1 MVQDTD
7 TAVDVHNVWSWMSD
21 AAVRY
26 VNGRDYCNEVNS
38 FPYAILGVFVLNFV
52 CYQTQKPTIITLKI
66 FLLFCIH
73 IERFCEPPKKNFLN
87 VIRTRP

>member
-7 TAVDVHNVWSWMSD
+7 AAVDVHNVWSWISD

-38 FPYAILGVFVLNFV
+38 YPYAILGVFVLNFV
-52 CYQTQKPTIITLKI
+52 CCQTQKPTIITLKI
-66 FLLFCIH
+66 CLLFCIH
-73 IERFCEPPKKNFLN
+73 IERFCEPPKIF
-87 VIRTRP
+87 

>member
-26 VNGRDYCNEVNS
+26 VNGRD
-38 FPYAILGVFVLNFV
+38 
-52 CYQTQKPTIITLKI
+52 
-66 FLLFCIH
+66 
-73 IERFCEPPKKNFLN
+73 
-87 VIRTRP
+87 